1 MNKNPNKT
9 ACPRLT
15 WRVVLTCVIREGT
28 VSYQSC
34 QQMRISWNTSLLHE
48 NKVSPVMVISL
59 NGQIPLLSISLHVGS
74 LWSFHWK
81 RSRTQATY
89 TRKET
94 TKKQM
99 KFFRWKT
106 DGCTYDFLLVVF
118 CRLNL
123 WNCVHV
129 LHGPHFYP
137 FKIDSRGKRCPI
149 QSNSSLKAGDTEFQ
163 LSGSPPSFSPRN
175 ASVLYF
181 HPDKA
186 QLVHTRTC
194 TSKPVDPDTAF
205 IFLGLVLFFT
215 QLGGCRWGRRFLFCH
230 VSSFILQEQE
240 HSSIWLPICE
250 TVSGERLQDGSDG
263 LVLGW
268 LSAVAALWLGPEETE
283 GDAALRVLPGI
294 TKNISC

>member
-1 MNKNPNKT
+1 
-9 ACPRLT
+9 
-15 WRVVLTCVIREGT
+15 
-28 VSYQSC
+28 
-34 QQMRISWNTSLLHE
+34 
-48 NKVSPVMVISL
+48 
-59 NGQIPLLSISLHVGS
+59 
-74 LWSFHWK
+74 
-81 RSRTQATY
+81 
-89 TRKET
+89 
-94 TKKQM
+94 M

-205 IFLGLVLFFT
+205 IFLGLVLFFYPAWRL
-215 QLGGCRWGRRFLFCH
+215 QMRAAL
-230 VSSFILQEQE
+230 FILSCIVI
-240 HSSIWLPICE
+240 HSSRTRTFLH
-250 TVSGERLQDGSDG
+250 L
-263 LVLGW
+263 
-268 LSAVAALWLGPEETE
+268 AAN
-283 GDAALRVLPGI
+283 LRDCVR
-294 TKNISC
+294 